1 VFILYVRVEGNGL
14 ELFSVSFSI
23 LILFYILFSNLES
36 EVSIY
41 DSYKIV
47 TQCNTVSYIGHIS
60 YVTVTQSY
68 VTQKN
73 IEDSRI
79 IMLFYILIVYNMY
92 NLQNRLRLV

>member
-1 VFILYVRVEGNGL
+1 MFILYVRVEGNGL

-60 YVTVTQSY
+60 YVTVTQLY

>member
-60 YVTVTQSY
+60 YVTVTQLY